1 MAARFPMFRAARV
14 AVVARIKQKEIIN
27 HHTMIQTR
35 QTQFTPRRAA
45 AYQGGMRRNQ
55 NATKFRSET
64 KLGPVAHT
72 VLVALMVTVLGL
84 IYLTQ
89 ATKTTAYSY
98 QAQTLD
104 SEMSELEA
112 RKSEL
117 EVQNARLTA
126 LEKVKSSS
134 VASAMTT
141 PESTQFAQ

>member
-1 MAARFPMFRAARV
+1 
-14 AVVARIKQKEIIN
+14 
-27 HHTMIQTR
+27 MIQTR
-35 QTQFTPRRAA
+35 HAQFTPRRATTHA
-45 AYQGGMRRNQ
+45 GGMRRNQ
-55 NATKFRSET
+55 NATRFRSDT

-72 VLVALMVTVLGL
+72 VVVALMVTVLGL

-104 SEMSELEA
+104 TEMSELAA

-126 LEKVKSSS
+126 LERIKGSA

-141 PESTQFAQ
+141 PESTQFARQ